1 MCMDWR
7 EKVDA
12 STAFDTPEFGSQ
24 SPDLRRER
32 LQPMRPT
39 FPAPRSISQIAPSRY
54 AELLEVSKVVAC
66 HRNLDELFQDL
77 ARHLHSV
84 VEFHYLSVVLHDPLR
99 DVMRL
104 HVLEAQGLGKAHP
117 GMEFSVDESP
127 SGWVWKNQRP
137 LFVPDIDKEVRFSR
151 PISIVREY
159 GVRSFCSFPLTT
171 PRRRLGAYSLGS
183 RQVNAYSKSDLEVP
197 LLVAEQVAVENAL
210 NYQEARELQRQVVR
224 ERDHLRLL
232 LEVNN
237 AVVSNLSLSE
247 LARAIP
253 ARVRTAM
260 QCDAACLSLPDT
272 DGVHLRI
279 CGLDFPQGRGFL
291 HEAMVLPVEGTSPGT
306 AYSTG
311 QPLMWG
317 RAPAALHLLAMEA
330 NAGEG
335 FQSGCFLPLIRR
347 DRKLG
352 VLHLLD
358 RKSDAFAEQ
367 DVDFLRQVASQ
378 VAIALENALEY
389 GEISRSRE
397 RLANERLYLR
407 DEIRT
412 EHNFEEIL
420 GESAVLKR
428 VLKQV
433 ETVAPAQSTVLIQG
447 ETGTG
452 KELIARAIH
461 NLSSRRDHIFVKLNC
476 AAIPSGLLE
485 SELFGHEKGA
495 FTGAISQKIGRFEL
509 ANTGTLFL
517 DEIGDIPL
525 ELQPK
530 LLRVLQEQE
539 FERLGSNRSL
549 HVDVRL
555 IAATNQ
561 DLAGIVEQNQFRADL
576 YYRLNVFP
584 IHLPPLRERAIDIP
598 HLVKHF
604 AAKHSEQM
612 NKKIEYVPEEVL
624 ESLVQYDWPG
634 NIRELQNLIERAV
647 ILSSGPALHVPPG
660 ELKPLRTKAAR
671 KGRRFSTLEEAERE
685 HIAEVLRETQWVLGG
700 ADGAAARLGVPR
712 TTLIYKMR
720 RLGIPR
726 QPE

>member
-1 MCMDWR
+1 MAWQA
-7 EKVDA
+7 KVET
-12 STAFDTPEFGSQ
+12 STASDTPGFNLQSQ
-24 SPDLRRER
+24 DLSGKR
-32 LQPMRPT
+32 LE
-39 FPAPRSISQIAPSRY
+39 QIPPITSDPGKIGAVAVHRY
-54 AELLEVSKVVAC
+54 AELLEISKAVAY
-66 HRNLDELFQDL
+66 HRDLGELFQNL

-84 VEFHYLSVVLHDPLR
+84 VDFHYLSVVLHDPLR
-99 DVMRL
+99 NVMRM
-104 HVLEAQGLGKAHP
+104 HVVEADGLGDLRP
-117 GMEFSVDESP
+117 GMEFSIDESP
-127 SGWVWKNQRP
+127 SGWVWNNQRP
-137 LFVPDIDKEVRFSR
+137 LFVPDIDREIRFAR
-151 PISIVREY
+151 PIRILREY
-159 GVRSFCSFPLTT
+159 GVRSFSSFPLTT
-171 PRRRLGAYSLGS
+171 PRRRLGAYTLGS
-183 RQVNAYSKSDLEVP
+183 SQPDACSDSDLEFP
-197 LLVAEQVAVENAL
+197 LLVAEQVALAVENAL
-210 NYQEARELQRQVVR
+210 NYQEATELQRQVTR
-224 ERDHLRLL
+224 ERDHLKLL
-232 LEVNN
+232 LDVNN
-237 AVVSNLSLSE
+237 AVVSNLSPSE

-253 ARVRTAM
+253 AKVRTAM
-260 QCDAACLSLPDT
+260 QCDAACLSLPDSEGT
-272 DGVHLRI
+272 HLQI
-279 CGLDFPQGRGFL
+279 LGLDYPDARGFL
-291 HEAMVLPVEGTSPGT
+291 HEDMVLPIDGSSPGT

-311 QPLMWG
+311 RPLVWG
-317 RAPAALHLLAMEA
+317 SAPTTLSLIAMEA
-330 NAGEG
+330 NAAEG
-335 FQSGCFLPLIRR
+335 FQSGCFLPLVRR
-347 DRKLG
+347 NRKLG

-358 RKSDAFAEQ
+358 RKANAFAEQ
-367 DVDFLRQVASQ
+367 DVDFLCQVATQ
-378 VAIALENALEY
+378 VAIAVENALEY
-389 GEISRSRE
+389 GELSQSRE
-397 RLANERLYLR
+397 RLASERLYLR

-412 EHNFEEIL
+412 EHNFEEIV
-420 GESAVLKR
+420 GESAILKR
-428 VLKQV
+428 VLKQA

-495 FTGAISQKIGRFEL
+495 FTGAITQKIGRFEL

-549 HVDVRL
+549 RVDVRL

-561 DLAGIVEQNQFRADL
+561 DLARMVEQNQFRADL

-584 IHLPPLRERAIDIP
+584 IKMPALRERAVDIP

-604 AAKHSEQM
+604 VAVYSEQM

-624 ESLVQYDWPG
+624 EALVHYEWPG

-647 ILSSGPALHVPPG
+647 ILSSGPELHVPLG
-660 ELKPLRTKAAR
+660 ELKPIHKKAPGKTKTF
-671 KGRRFSTLEEAERE
+671 GTLEEAERE
-685 HIAEVLRETQWVLGG
+685 HITEVLRDTQWVLGG
-700 ADGAAARLGVPR
+700 NDGAAARLGVPR